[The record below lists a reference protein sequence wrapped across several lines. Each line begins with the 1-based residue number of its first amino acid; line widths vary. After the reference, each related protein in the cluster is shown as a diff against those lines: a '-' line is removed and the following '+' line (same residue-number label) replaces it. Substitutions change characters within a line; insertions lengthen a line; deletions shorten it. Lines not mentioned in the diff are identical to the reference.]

1 MRYVNLITTR
11 KPILP
16 TQTYNLPD
24 LPPRVDFETRT
35 IMRVL
40 NEASRALAQF
50 NGNSKTVPNQ
60 DILVSTLFLQ
70 EALASSEIENI
81 VTTEDELFRADL
93 FQDNSNNPAAKEV
106 TRYRD
111 ALHHG
116 YRKMEDA
123 NGILSSNL
131 LIELFQ
137 ILKQQQDGFRKTPG
151 TVLRSQQTGE
161 DIYVPP
167 QESDEII
174 RLMNELET
182 FINRDDLCDLD
193 PLIKMTIIH
202 HQFESIHPFSDGNG
216 RIGRILNVLYLTRT
230 GLLNMPI
237 LYISRE
243 ITRRKSDYY
252 RLLQAVRDENEWE
265 EWVVFMLHCVCMAA
279 LNAQILVNQF
289 RILMQNV
296 KIRMRE
302 QLPKI
307 YSQDLLNNLFR
318 HPYTRIDF
326 VMRDLNVTRQTA
338 SRYLNLLAKEGFV
351 TKVNNGRSNYFI
363 NDALVKLFLNVSKE
377 EKPENS

>member
-1 MRYVNLITTR
+1 M
-11 KPILP
+11 P
-16 TQTYNLPD
+16 TPTYNLPD
-24 LPPRVDFETRT
+24 LPPNVDFETRA
-35 IMRVL
+35 IMRSL
-40 NEASRALAQF
+40 NKASRALAQF
-50 NGNSKTVPNQ
+50 NGDSKTIPNQ

-93 FQDNSNNPAAKEV
+93 FQDSSSHPAAKEV

-111 ALHHG
+111 ALSHG
-116 YRKMEDA
+116 YQKMGEA
-123 NGILSSNL
+123 NGVLSNNL

-167 QESDEII
+167 QQPDEIT
-174 RLMNELET
+174 RLMNKLEI
-182 FINRDDLCDLD
+182 FINNDDLCCLD

-202 HQFESIHPFSDGNG
+202 HQFESIHPFTDGNG

-252 RLLQAVRDENEWE
+252 RLLQTVRDTNEWE
-265 EWVVFMLHCVCMAA
+265 QWVVFMLNCVCMAA
-279 LNAQILVNQF
+279 LNAQILISEF
-289 RILMQNV
+289 RLLMQNA
-296 KIRMRE
+296 KTRMRE

-338 SRYLNLLAKEGFV
+338 SRYLNLLAKTGFV
-351 TKVNNGRSNYFI
+351 TKVNNGRSNYYI
-363 NDALVKLFLNVSKE
+363 NDALVTLFLNVSKK
-377 EKPENS
+377 EKPETS

>member
-1 MRYVNLITTR
+1 M
-11 KPILP
+11 P

-24 LPPRVDFETRT
+24 LPPDADFETRK
-35 IMRVL
+35 ILRSL

-50 NGNSKTVPNQ
+50 NGDSKTIPNQ

-93 FQDNSNNPAAKEV
+93 FQDSSGNPAAKEV

-111 ALHHG
+111 ALQHG
-116 YRKMEDA
+116 RKKMKDA
-123 NGILSSNL
+123 DGVLSNNL

-137 ILKQQQDGFRKTPG
+137 ILKQQREGFRKTPG
-151 TVLRSQQTGE
+151 TVLRNQQTGE

-182 FINRDDLCDLD
+182 FINNDDLCRLD

-202 HQFESIHPFSDGNG
+202 HQFESIHPFTDGNG
-216 RIGRILNVLYLTRT
+216 RIGRIMNVLYLTRT

-265 EWVVFMLHCVCMAA
+265 QWVVFMLHCVCMAA
-279 LNAQILVNQF
+279 LNAQILVNEF

-296 KIRMRE
+296 KMRMRE

-326 VMRDLNVTRQTA
+326 VMHDLNVTRQTA
-338 SRYLNLLAKEGFV
+338 SRYLNLLAKAGFV
-351 TKVNNGRSNYFI
+351 TKVNNGRSNYYI

-377 EKPENS
+377 GKPENS

>member
-1 MRYVNLITTR
+1 
-11 KPILP
+11 
-16 TQTYNLPD
+16 
-24 LPPRVDFETRT
+24 
-35 IMRVL
+35 
-40 NEASRALAQF
+40 
-50 NGNSKTVPNQ
+50 
-60 DILVSTLFLQ
+60 
-70 EALASSEIENI
+70 
-81 VTTEDELFRADL
+81 
-93 FQDNSNNPAAKEV
+93 
-106 TRYRD
+106 
-111 ALHHG
+111 
-116 YRKMEDA
+116 
-123 NGILSSNL
+123 
-131 LIELFQ
+131 
-137 ILKQQQDGFRKTPG
+137 
-151 TVLRSQQTGE
+151 
-161 DIYVPP
+161 
-167 QESDEII
+167 
-174 RLMNELET
+174 MNELET

-252 RLLQAVRDENEWE
+252 RLLKAVRDENEWE

-338 SRYLNLLAKEGFV
+338 SRYLNLLAEEGFV